1 MMCMPEDEL
10 DPAAS
15 TQMFQAF
22 VDRREPEKSGPPWTL
37 ILAGAALAALVIV
50 VLAWLLLGR

>member
-1 MMCMPEDEL
+1 MPENDDL

-22 VDRREPEKSGPPWTL
+22 VDGREQEEPGSRWMPVAL
-37 ILAGAALAALVIV
+37 VGAALAIV
-50 VLAWLLLGR
+50 AAAAWFVVGG